1 MASLVL
7 LLTELLKHQ
16 NTDLS
21 YSSPP
26 PPTNSCAASANN
38 AAASGGANARPP
50 IRTPVEHYKNN
61 NCEDFVEDV
70 PEFIQVSVDLVW
82 P

>member
-7 LLTELLKHQ
+7 LLAELLKHQ
-16 NTDLS
+16 NTDLL

-26 PPTNSCAASANN
+26 PPTNSCGSAANA
-38 AAASGGANARPP
+38 AAASGGANARSS
-50 IRTPVEHYKNN
+50 IRSPVEHYKNN
-61 NCEDFVEDV
+61 GEDFVEDV